1 MIQNLE
7 TIASQLD
14 AMVMEL
20 QRKKQECGYDL
31 TYLLQSMN
39 GGYIDNDV
47 ERLH

>member
-1 MIQNLE
+1 MTQNLE

-20 QRKKQECGYDL
+20 QREKQECGYDL
-31 TYLLQSMN
+31 TYLLQNMN